1 VGSRSAG
8 FGGSVVVSAVATVL
22 LLVAITGARRPA
34 SLEARGAPPWPAPAS
49 GAVAAG
55 VHAAGLSLP
64 AAGAAGTA
72 AVVVT
77 RYAVHVDVL
86 VNGRVV
92 PVPAGIGVDQR
103 YRAAAPLTTSDGSGI
118 VHVASGEEGPSF
130 TLGQFFD
137 EWQVALAA
145 RQLGGLRGPV
155 GVSVN
160 GSRVDGDPGAV
171 VLAPHQQIAVSYGTG
186 PAGPAGYHFPAGT

>member
-1 VGSRSAG
+1 
-8 FGGSVVVSAVATVL
+8 VVVSAVATVL

-34 SLEARGAPPWPAPAS
+34 SLEARGAPPWPVPAPR
-49 GAVAAG
+49 AVAAG
-55 VHAAGLSLP
+55 VHAAGLSLRP
-64 AAGAAGTA
+64 AGTA

-92 PVPAGIGVDQR
+92 PVPAGIGIDR
-103 YRAAAPLTTSDGSGI
+103 RDRAAAPLTTSDGSGI
-118 VHVASGEEGPSF
+118 VHVASGDEGPPF

-145 RQLGGLRGPV
+145 RRLGGLRGPV
-155 GVSVN
+155 GVLVN
-160 GSRVDGDPGAV
+160 GSRVDGDPGPV

-186 PAGPAGYHFPAGT
+186 PRGPAGYHFPAGT